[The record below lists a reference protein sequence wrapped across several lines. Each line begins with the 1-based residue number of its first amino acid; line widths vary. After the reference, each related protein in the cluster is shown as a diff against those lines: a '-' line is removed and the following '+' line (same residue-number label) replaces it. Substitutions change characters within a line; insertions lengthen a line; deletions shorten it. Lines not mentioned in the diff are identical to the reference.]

1 MKHIRSML
9 AGVLAVSLLCGGCSA
24 PAPAP
29 ADSPAPAGTPRQV
42 VQAETFPD
50 FTDVPQGIWY
60 EDAAYWCRRNHI
72 MYGTTETTFSPP
84 VLLTRGMLTMVLY
97 QEAGSPA
104 VSGKPAYTDVPE
116 SAWYTPSVMWC
127 TDNQSVYGYGGGLF
141 GPLDP
146 ITREQ
151 IVAVL
156 WRYSGCPEAEAGEDF
171 VDEADISAYAGT
183 AMDWARANGIIV
195 GMGENRVE
203 PKTYVTR
210 AQAAVIFQR
219 YFQWRRGASAV
230 FMTTSLT
237 PRGLVALYRA
247 LWWKPTGRMAV
258 KLSTG
263 ELNSNYLRPE
273 LIGELIEL
281 LGAPIVE
288 CNSADGGPRSRT
300 ESHFQLAERLGY
312 TDLAEV
318 DLLDEDGSTALPVS
332 GGSCLTANYVGSHL
346 LNYDSM
352 LVLSHFSGHEM
363 AGFSGAMENLSIGLA
378 SAEGKSHIRS
388 GGTNSTMWGASQQTY
403 LDSMAEAGSAVED
416 ALDGHIVYI
425 NVLTQLSVDCDCG
438 EDPAEP
444 EMADIGFLASRD
456 PVALDQA
463 CVDLIYGAED
473 GEAMVR
479 RIENSGGQR
488 TLEHAQELGLGS
500 REYYVIMVEP
510 E

>member
-104 VSGKPAYTDVPE
+104 VSGKPVYTDVPE

-146 ITREQ
+146 ITLEQ

-156 WRYSGCPEAEAGEDF
+156 WRYSSCPEAEAGEDF
-171 VDEADISAYAGT
+171 VDEADISAYAQT

-300 ESHFQLAERLGY
+300 ESHFQLAEQLGY
-312 TDLAEV
+312 TDLARV
-318 DLLDEDGSTALPVS
+318 DLLDEEGSMALPVS
-332 GGSCLTANYVGSHL
+332 GGSYLEANYVGSHL
-346 LNYDSM
+346 VNYDSM

-363 AGFSGAMENLSIGLA
+363 AGFSGALENLSIGLA

-425 NVLTQLSVDCDCG
+425 NVLTRLSVDCDCG
-438 EDPAEP
+438 ENPAEP

-473 GEAMVR
+473 GEALVR

-488 TLEHAQELGLGS
+488 TLEHAGELGLGS
-500 REYYVIMVEP
+500 RDYYVIMVE

>member
-1 MKHIRSML
+1 MKQMRSIL
-9 AGVLAVSLLCGGCSA
+9 AGALAASLLLGGCAA

-29 ADSPAPAGTPRQV
+29 ESGPAPEPMQV
-42 VQAETFPD
+42 VQTEAFPD
-50 FTDVPQGIWY
+50 FTDVPEGIWY
-60 EDAAYWCRRNHI
+60 ADAAYWCRRNHI
-72 MYGTTETTFSPP
+72 MYGTAETIFSPA

-104 VSGKPAYTDVPE
+104 ISGRPAYTDVPE
-116 SAWYTPSVMWC
+116 GAWYTPSVLWC

-156 WRYSGCPEAEAGEDF
+156 WRYSGCPEAGAGEDF
-171 VDEADISAYAGT
+171 VDEADISAYAEA
-183 AMDWARANGIIV
+183 AM
-195 GMGENRVE
+195 
-203 PKTYVTR
+203 VTR

-219 YFQWRRGASAV
+219 YFQWHRGASAV
-230 FMTTSLT
+230 FMTTSLS

-258 KLSTG
+258 KVSTG
-263 ELNSNYLRPE
+263 ELSSNYLQPE
-273 LIGELIEL
+273 LIGELVHL
-281 LGAPIVE
+281 LGAPLVE
-288 CNSADGGPRSRT
+288 CSSADGGPRSRT
-300 ESHFQLAERLGY
+300 ESHFQLAEQLGY
-312 TDLAEV
+312 TDLAPV
-318 DLLDEDGSTALPVS
+318 DLLDEEGSMALPVS
-332 GGSCLTANYVGSHL
+332 GGSYLRANYVGSHL
-346 LNYDSM
+346 ANYDSM

-363 AGFSGAMENLSIGLA
+363 AGFSGALENLSIGLA

-388 GGTNSTMWGASQQTY
+388 GGANSTMWGASQEAY
-403 LDSMAEAGSAVED
+403 LDAMAEAGIAVEA
-416 ALDGHIVYI
+416 ALDGQIVYI

-438 EDPAEP
+438 ENPAEP

-473 GEAMVR
+473 GEALVR

-488 TLEHAQELGLGS
+488 TLEHAAQLGLGS
-500 REYYVIMVEP
+500 REYYVIMVE

>member
-9 AGVLAVSLLCGGCSA
+9 AGALAVSLLCGGCSA
-24 PAPAP
+24 PAPA
-29 ADSPAPAGTPRQV
+29 AGDSPAPESAPRQI
-42 VQAETFPD
+42 VQEEIFPD
-50 FTDVPQGIWY
+50 FTDVPEGIWY

-72 MYGTTETTFSPP
+72 MYGTAETIFSPL

-104 VSGKPAYTDVPE
+104 VSGSPPYTDVPE
-116 SAWYTPSVMWC
+116 GAWYTPSVLWC
-127 TDNQSVYGYGGGLF
+127 TNNQSVYGYGGRRF

-171 VDEADISAYAGT
+171 VDEADISAYAET
-183 AMDWARANGIIV
+183 AMDWARANGIIL
-195 GMGENRVE
+195 GMGENRLE

-230 FMTTSLT
+230 FMTKSLT

-258 KLSTG
+258 KISTG
-263 ELNSNYLRPE
+263 ELSSNYLRPA
-273 LIGELIEL
+273 LIGDLIRL
-281 LGAPIVE
+281 LGAPLVE
-288 CNSADGGPRSRT
+288 CCSADGGPRSRA
-300 ESHFQLAERLGY
+300 ESHFQLAEQLGY
-312 TDLAEV
+312 TDLARV
-318 DLLDEDGSTALPVS
+318 DLLDEDASMALPVS

-346 LNYDSM
+346 ANYDSL

-363 AGFSGAMENLSIGLA
+363 AGFSGALENLSMGLA

-388 GGTNSTMWGASQQTY
+388 GGANSTMWGASQEVY
-403 LDSMAEAGSAVED
+403 LDSMAEAGKSVED

-425 NVLTQLSVDCDCG
+425 NVLTRLSVDCDCG
-438 EDPAEP
+438 ENPAEP

-473 GEAMVR
+473 GEAVVR

-488 TLEHAQELGLGS
+488 TLEHAGELGLGS
-500 REYYVIMVEP
+500 RDYYVIMVE